1 MKKLS
6 LVILA
11 LVGFQLSALAAGKTM
26 VSYQFGHENTVFPTP
41 YSFEKVSASVDES
54 GVLTVSSVTTRG
66 FESTE
71 PSVVLT
77 RQLSESSVEFLRNEL
92 LSLSDA
98 EITSY
103 YSDIVC
109 MIAVSPAQMVDHLS
123 VATKWDWRA
132 KQFLGELRTV
142 MGPEGCWVQH
152 HITPKVEWQMN
163 QARGLKKM
171 LQFLAL
177 DLAGDI
183 LR

>member
-11 LVGFQLSALAAGKTM
+11 LIGIQMSALAAGKTM

-41 YSFEKVSASVDES
+41 YAFEKVTASVDET

-66 FESTE
+66 FDATE

-77 RQLSESSVEFLRNEL
+77 RQLSESSVDFLRNEL

-98 EITSY
+98 EIQSS

-109 MIAVSPAQMVDHLS
+109 MIAVSPAQMIDHLS
-123 VATKWDWRA
+123 VATNWDWQ
-132 KQFLGELRTV
+132 KNQFLGELRTV
-142 MGPEGCWVQH
+142 MGPQGCWVHH
-152 HITPKVEWQMN
+152 HIAPKVEWQMN

-171 LQFLAL
+171 LQLLAL

-183 LR
+183 LK